1 VVNIIPDIR
10 SSIMNGS
17 GLKIALFGFVALMS
31 VAPSL
36 AHAACAVPAPL
47 NAAQVQEF
55 IANSGSLLTRHASG
69 GTAMVAE
76 VRNLVSSDANTLSPI
91 MSLLKDATPSQQSA
105 IGTGL
110 GQASSMCLVRE
121 PATTQ
126 AIQRAVVAADSAGVS
141 LAFQAVTG
149 DTRTTA
155 VGGGGDGGGG
165 GLGGAGV
172 GPGGAGVGAGGSG
185 SGAAATSNS
194 TTANA
199 TFAFGGGG
207 GSSVNT
213 GASSGLVTIVTGP
226 ASP

>member
-1 VVNIIPDIR
+1 
-10 SSIMNGS
+10 MNGS

-36 AHAACAVPAPL
+36 AHAACAMPAPL

-110 GQASSMCLVRE
+110 GQASSMCLARE

-126 AIQRAVVAADSAGVS
+126 AIQRAIVAADSAGVS

-185 SGAAATSNS
+185 SGAATSSNS
-194 TTANA
+194 TVTNA

-207 GSSVNT
+207 SSVTRDT

>member
-1 VVNIIPDIR
+1 
-10 SSIMNGS
+10 MNGS
-17 GLKIALFGFVALMS
+17 GLKIVLLGFVALMS

-47 NAAQVQEF
+47 NSAQVQEF

-121 PATTQ
+121 SATTQ
-126 AIQRAVVAADSAGVS
+126 AIQRAIVAADNAGVS

-172 GPGGAGVGAGGSG
+172 GPGGAVGAGGSG
-185 SGAAATSNS
+185 SGVATSSNS
-194 TTANA
+194 TVANA

-207 GSSVNT
+207 GSSVTRDT